1 MFWEIWFNM
10 DEDLAIINSNT
21 RNEKIKNFFINN
33 KKKFIIILSTLVLL
47 SISYFGYN
55 ELKEKKKIDLS
66 NLYNATIIEYSENN
80 KDLTLNKL
88 TDIINKKD
96 PTYSPLSLYFIIDNE
111 LILDQK
117 KINEF
122 FDILINKVTLE
133 KEVKNLIIYKKALFN
148 ADSASEKD
156 LLDILKPIIN
166 SESIWKSHALY
177 LLGEYF
183 YSKNEKQKSKEF
195 YNQIVTLDNA
205 NQDLKIIAQKRLN
218 RDLSE

>member
-1 MFWEIWFNM
+1 M